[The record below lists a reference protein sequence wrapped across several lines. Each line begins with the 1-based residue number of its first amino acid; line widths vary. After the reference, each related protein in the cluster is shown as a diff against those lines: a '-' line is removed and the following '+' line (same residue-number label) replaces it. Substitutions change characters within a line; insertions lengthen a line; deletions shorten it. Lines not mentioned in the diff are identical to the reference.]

1 MPHSTDAADADRTSD
16 PGVTSLADG
25 TADADRTSPGG
36 TAAGRAPEAG
46 AAEAAVD
53 PDAIGV
59 LRGQIDALDKAIAR
73 LVAERAKLSARIQS
87 ARLDAGG
94 NRIELGRERTILGHY
109 RTRLGNEG
117 AALAEAVLR
126 LCRGVR

>member
-1 MPHSTDAADADRTSD
+1 MPHSPDAADADRTSD

-36 TAAGRAPEAG
+36 TAAGRAAEAG

-53 PDAIGV
+53 PAAINV